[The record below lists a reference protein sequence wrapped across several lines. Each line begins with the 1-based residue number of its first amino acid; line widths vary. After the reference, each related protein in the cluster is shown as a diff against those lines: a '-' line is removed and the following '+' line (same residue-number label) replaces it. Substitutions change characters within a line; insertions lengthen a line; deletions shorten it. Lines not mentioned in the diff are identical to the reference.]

1 MQEEAP
7 VNSVGAGQIAG
18 IGIGPNGEPPMRQK
32 AIGKYQRRNQKE
44 APKSLLSFATFLKRS
59 MGEK

>member
-7 VNSVGAGQIAG
+7 VNNVGAGNIAG
-18 IGIGPNGEPPMRQK
+18 VGVGPKGEPPMRKK
-32 AIGKYQRRNQKE
+32 AIGKYQRRNAAE
-44 APKSLLSFATFLKRS
+44 APKSLMSFATFLKRT